1 MAKRRIALLGGT
13 FDPIHLGHTAVAVH
27 AAEQIDAAKVIFIPA
42 KRSPLKDSSPK
53 ASANDR
59 LKMITL
65 ATAEDERFDVS
76 DCELNKPE
84 PSYTL
89 ETVRGFQRL
98 LGGDTSI
105 YWLMG
110 ADGIDELPLWYG
122 IAELIDECDLSV
134 MYRTG
139 CEPPD
144 FAKFKT
150 LWGRQRIEKLQKNII
165 QTPLIDISSTQI
177 RNRLTAGLDV
187 TDMLAPPVADYIR
200 KHGLYRTQAMS

>member
-1 MAKRRIALLGGT
+1 
-13 FDPIHLGHTAVAVH
+13 
-27 AAEQIDAAKVIFIPA
+27 
-42 KRSPLKDSSPK
+42 
-53 ASANDR
+53 
-59 LKMITL
+59 
-65 ATAEDERFDVS
+65 
-76 DCELNKPE
+76 
-84 PSYTL
+84 
-89 ETVRGFQRL
+89 
-98 LGGDTSI
+98 
-105 YWLMG
+105 MG

-122 IAELIDECDLSV
+122 IAELIDECNLSV
-134 MYRTG
+134 MYRAG

-200 KHGLYRTQAMS
+200 KHSLYRTQAMS

>member
-1 MAKRRIALLGGT
+1 MIKRKTALFGGT
-13 FDPIHLGHTAVAVH
+13 FDPIHLGHTSVAAH
-27 AAEQIDAAKVIFIPA
+27 AAEQIGAAKVIFIPA
-42 KRSPLKDSSPK
+42 KCSPLKGFSPK
-53 ASANDR
+53 ASGSDR

-65 ATAEDERFDVS
+65 ATAGDERFDVS

-89 ETVRGFQRL
+89 ETIRSFQRH

-105 YWLMG
+105 HWLMG

-122 IAELIDECDLSV
+122 IVELIDECDLSV
-134 MYRTG
+134 MYRAG
-139 CEPPD
+139 CGPPD

-150 LWGRQRIEKLQKNII
+150 LWGQQRVEKLQRNII

-177 RNRLTAGLDV
+177 RNRLAAGLDV
-187 TDMLAPPVADYIR
+187 TDMLAPSVADYIH
-200 KHGLYRTQAMS
+200 KHGLYGTKTRF